1 MKRSETFPKL
11 DLAWFKT
18 MFDLLDGVERLR
30 RAALF
35 ALPLRRRCR
44 QKEWRQ
50 AMIERGLETDF
61 ATAAQQELATI
72 GRPAEATDD
81 VRDQRDRPWTSIG
94 NDDSR
99 DRQGTEIGICTVRD

>member
-1 MKRSETFPKL
+1 MKMSETFPKL
-11 DLAWFKT
+11 DLAWFTT

-61 ATAAQQELATI
+61 ATATQQELATI
-72 GRPAEATDD
+72 GGPAEATDD
-81 VRDQRDRPWTSIG
+81 VRDGPWTSIG

-99 DRQGTEIGICTVRD
+99 RDRPGTEIGICTVRD